1 MEKSA
6 ETKEQVVILRT
17 FWKDQEYYI
26 GTVVTLDTK
35 ENDNEWASATV
46 GNSVVI
52 ISRYAPATELNKA
65 LF

>member
-6 ETKEQVVILRT
+6 EIKEQVVILRT

-35 ENDNEWASATV
+35 ENDHEWATATV
-46 GNSVVI
+46 GDSLVI
-52 ISRYAPATELNKA
+52 ISRYFPATELNKA
-65 LF
+65 LI